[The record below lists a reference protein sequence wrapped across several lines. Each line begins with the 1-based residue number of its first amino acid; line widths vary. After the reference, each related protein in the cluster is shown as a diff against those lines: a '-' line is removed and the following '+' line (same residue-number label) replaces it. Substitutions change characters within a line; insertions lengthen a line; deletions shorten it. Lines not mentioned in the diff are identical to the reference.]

1 MQLVTVFVMIQ
12 KTVLAACVVI
22 LCLATAIGRAQQST
36 STAPSDQEEEQMDM
50 AMRKF
55 GYVSG
60 QALQCHSK
68 EQQITLERTVL
79 DIAKSVL
86 RLYGSDRAFYYA
98 AAFGAGASERM
109 DQKECPAAIKEVE
122 TMIRQMKVLVTR

>member
-1 MQLVTVFVMIQ
+1 
-12 KTVLAACVVI
+12 VVI
-22 LCLATAIGRAQQST
+22 LCLVTAVGRAQQST
-36 STAPSDQEEEQMDM
+36 SSLQEEEQMDM

-68 EQQITLERTVL
+68 KQQIALERTVL

-98 AAFGAGASERM
+98 AAFGAGSSEQIS
-109 DQKECPAAIKEVE
+109 QKQCPALIKEVE
-122 TMIRQMKVLVTR
+122 TTIRQMRVLATR

>member
-1 MQLVTVFVMIQ
+1 MIH
-12 KTVLAACVVI
+12 KTVLAGCVVI
-22 LCLATAIGRAQQST
+22 LSLVTEVGRAQQST
-36 STAPSDQEEEQMDM
+36 ATLPAGQEEEQMDM

-60 QALQCHSK
+60 QALQCHPK
-68 EQQITLERTVL
+68 EQQVTLERTVL

-98 AAFGAGASERM
+98 AAFGAGASEKM
-109 DQKECPAAIKEVE
+109 DQKQCPAAIKEVA